1 MRWIHKLVKSE
12 KKLYKDKVPYYLH
25 TYEIIDENDNVE
37 EVQNIYL
44 FDEGDKVNVWFNE
57 QYNQVKMI
65 KAKGKNYGQYKSG
78 RSKIQG
84 NNDKETREL

>member
-1 MRWIHKLVKSE
+1 MRWIHKLIRSE
-12 KKLYKDKVPYYLH
+12 KKLYKEKTPYYLH
-25 TYEIIDENDNVE
+25 TYQIIDDKGNIE

-65 KAKGKNYGQYKSG
+65 KAKVKEDGRNKS
-78 RSKIQG
+78 RRTKTPR
-84 NNDKETREL
+84 NND